1 VGLVPKVPEQHL
13 ADRREQILQA
23 AQVCF
28 ASKGFHRTTMQDICT
43 EAGLSAGAVY
53 HYFAGKEEIIAAC
66 CARASQRVQL
76 VFDASMGNG
85 QTADVLRQMIALF
98 AGDLSRP
105 GAAEASRAAVNTW
118 GEAVVNPSLQ
128 REQRAALDNAIA
140 FLTGLARAAQDAGEF
155 SRSVAPEYFARV
167 MTALYDGLLLQQ
179 SLDPRVD
186 VPAYAEAV
194 SQMLTGS
201 LWRQGVAPATD

>member
-1 VGLVPKVPEQHL
+1 MPKVPEQHL

-23 AQVCF
+23 ALVCF

-53 HYFAGKEEIIAAC
+53 HYFAGKEEIIAAS
-66 CARASQRVQL
+66 CARSSQRVQW
-76 VFDASMGNG
+76 VFDASMGTG
-85 QTADVLRQMIALF
+85 QTADVLRQMVALF
-98 AGDLSRP
+98 AGELSRP
-105 GAAEASRAAVNTW
+105 GAVEASRAAVNTW

-140 FLTGLARAAQDAGEF
+140 FLTGLARSAQDAGEF
-155 SRSVAPEYFARV
+155 SRSVVPEYFARV

-179 SLDPRVD
+179 SLDPHVD

-194 SQMLTGS
+194 SQMLTGG
-201 LWRQGVAPATD
+201 LWDQDVAPSTD